1 MLTTLKKSV
10 SNASTEGATKSTATR
25 VSKTRA
31 QKPVTATKT
40 TATKAPKTKT
50 QKPPTATNTKVTKA
64 KGSVVKQKAKAQTT
78 KGKTSI
84 KSKPSATTGAGAARK
99 TRSTNKVGK
108 KRLNLYKA
116 KTTVL
121 KQQKLRRERVPE
133 TNFALKDFPWSSWK
147 VVMSSECRK
156 NLAKVTQS
164 DKVVEYLASDI
175 FKRKTKCSALYEFA
189 VKPRGCR
196 QKKVVYSKISPGFSS
211 YMSVWWKVLFPLKS
225 LREQINN
232 IIRKQGGDIFVRRLI
247 LKKYQRYAPIPSV
260 MKNYDYVW
268 VPEDSAKKYR
278 ELKKDDYVI
287 SEEMEIE

>member
-10 SNASTEGATKSTATR
+10 SDASTEGAATR
-25 VSKTRA
+25 MAKTKA
-31 QKPVTATKT
+31 QKQT
-40 TATKAPKTKT
+40 TAHTTTAKSAPKTKT
-50 QKPPTATNTKVTKA
+50 LSSATNTKATKPKSSVVKTKA
-64 KGSVVKQKAKAQTT
+64 KVPTT

-84 KSKPSATTGAGAARK
+84 KSKPPAAKILGGTALK
-99 TRSTNKVGK
+99 TRSMNKVGQ
-108 KRLNLYKA
+108 KRLDLYKA

-156 NLAKVTQS
+156 NLAEVIQF

-175 FKRKTKCSALYEFA
+175 FQRKTKCPALYEFA

-211 YMSVWWKVLFPLKS
+211 YTSVWWKVLFPLKS

-232 IIRKQGGDIFVRRLI
+232 IIRRQGGDIYVRRLI
-247 LKKYQRYAPIPSV
+247 LKKYQRYSV
-260 MKNYDYVW
+260 VPAVVRNYDYVW

-278 ELKKDDYVI
+278 ELKKDEYVI
-287 SEEMEIE
+287 SEEMEVE